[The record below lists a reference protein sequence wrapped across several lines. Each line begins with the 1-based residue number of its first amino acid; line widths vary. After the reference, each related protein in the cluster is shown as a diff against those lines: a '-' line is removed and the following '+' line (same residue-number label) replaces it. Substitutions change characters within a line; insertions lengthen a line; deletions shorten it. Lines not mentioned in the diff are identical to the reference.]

1 MSDILLTILLAL
13 GTVAMLGWFI
23 FPFALLAKLD
33 KINET
38 LKSIAGKE
46 KK

>member
-1 MSDILLTILLAL
+1 MSDILLSVLLAFGTL
-13 GTVAMLGWFI
+13 GGIAWFI

-38 LKSIAGKE
+38 LKSIAGKG
-46 KK
+46 KP